1 MADQKLGGAS
11 EEEPAVVDPEPAV
24 AAVVGLVGVVP

>member
-11 EEEPAVVDPEPAV
+11 VEEPAVVDPELAV
-24 AAVVGLVGVVP
+24 AAVVGLGAVVP